1 MEKIIFFG
9 LALPILG
16 FVFYLGGSAIM
27 KGFKAKVEF
36 APKKNQD
43 EESDHSQS
51 ESETNITS
59 TNDNNLSSELAN
71 LNNLLKD
78 GVLTQEEF
86 DKAKK
91 KILDN

>member
-9 LALPILG
+9 LAVPILG

-43 EESDHSQS
+43 EETDHSQS

>member
-1 MEKIIFFG
+1 MN
-9 LALPILG
+9 
-16 FVFYLGGSAIM
+16 SHQ
-27 KGFKAKVEF
+27 
-36 APKKNQD
+36 KNQD

-51 ESETNITS
+51 ESETNITNK
-59 TNDNNLSSELAN
+59 NDNNLSSELAN

>member
-1 MEKIIFFG
+1 MN
-9 LALPILG
+9 LHQ
-16 FVFYLGGSAIM
+16 
-27 KGFKAKVEF
+27 
-36 APKKNQD
+36 KKHQD

-51 ESETNITS
+51 ESETNITNK
-59 TNDNNLSSELAN
+59 NDNNLSSELAN

>member
-1 MEKIIFFG
+1 MERIIFFG
-9 LALPILG
+9 LAVPILG

-51 ESETNITS
+51 EPETNTTS